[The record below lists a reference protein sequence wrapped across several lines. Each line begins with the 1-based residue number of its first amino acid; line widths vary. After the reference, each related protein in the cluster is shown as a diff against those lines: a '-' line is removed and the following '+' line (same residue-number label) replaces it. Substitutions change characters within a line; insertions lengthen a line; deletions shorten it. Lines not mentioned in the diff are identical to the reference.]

1 MTYLHRLCRRP
12 ARGQGLTEYA
22 LIIAL
27 LALAV
32 VGGLTLVGD
41 QLVAYYTNE
50 ISAVLSSI

>member
-1 MTYLHRLCRRP
+1 MAQPHRLWRRP

-22 LIIAL
+22 LLIAL

-41 QLVAYYTNE
+41 QLVSYYTNE
-50 ISAVLSSI
+50 ISAVLDSV